1 MSYILLPRETLW
13 ESKEGWLA
21 QNIAYE
27 GQENQRLA
35 DLNPVSR
42 PGLSE
47 LCIRIIDCFSGRCV
61 YAVVSDSFRPTDHSL
76 PGSSVGGIFMTR
88 ILEWV
93 AVSSSRGSSSS
104 RDWTHVSQFSCT
116 GGQILIPLSPLKSN
130 LLNTSWLLSWPDLNS
145 DVCTQLAQDFYI

>member
-76 PGSSVGGIFMTR
+76 PGSSVGGIFPDKNTGVGR
-88 ILEWV
+88 RFLLQGIFLIQGLNPCLPILLHWRADSYTTEPPEKQP
-93 AVSSSRGSSSS
+93 SKYK
-104 RDWTHVSQFSCT
+104 
-116 GGQILIPLSPLKSN
+116 L
-130 LLNTSWLLSWPDLNS
+130 TS
-145 DVCTQLAQDFYI
+145 QLAWPE